1 MGQIHWDSKSNNIP
15 FISLSEA
22 DVISLVNKAL
32 SGNTART
39 STYKF
44 AFFKAILDNVFN
56 VDLDSMFLSVRVRRF
71 QPHESG

>member
-1 MGQIHWDSKSNNIP
+1 MSQTRWDSDFNNMP

-22 DVISLVNKAL
+22 DVIALVNRAL

-56 VDLDSMFLSVRVRRF
+56 GFEDGWRAR
-71 QPHESG
+71 G